1 MHFSVE
7 AIFMVKRNLKYKS
20 VIVLEKGKYVKL
32 KVKNVP
38 HYHVLYILEIIHIIK
53 HSKPYMSYF
62 SILYGKI
69 PDFQNFPLT
78 NDSKIEKIA
87 VNFPV
92 FVKKACMKFHN
103 VDTQCTLC
111 SFF

>member
-69 PDFQNFPLT
+69 PDCQNFPLT
-78 NDSKIEKIA
+78 NDSK
-87 VNFPV
+87 
-92 FVKKACMKFHN
+92 KKDSSEFSGFRQKSMYEIS
-103 VDTQCTLC
+103 QCRY
-111 SFF
+111 SMYFM